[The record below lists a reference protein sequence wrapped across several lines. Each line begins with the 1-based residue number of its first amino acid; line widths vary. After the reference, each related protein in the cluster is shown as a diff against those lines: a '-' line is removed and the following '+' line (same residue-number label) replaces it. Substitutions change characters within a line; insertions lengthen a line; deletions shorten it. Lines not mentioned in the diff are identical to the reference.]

1 MNKIFSLL
9 TLVLFF
15 VNSSFSQSYA
25 QKTYGLKKKLSGND
39 ENGYILFS
47 PMNCDT
53 TYLIN
58 KCGQKVHQWKTL
70 TPPSL
75 SSYLTEDG
83 HLIKTG
89 VHSDTSF
96 FTAGGK
102 GGYVE
107 KYDWDG
113 KLLWSYEIFNDSL
126 TQHHDIEVLPNGNI
140 LVLAWHHI
148 SKLEAMMLGRRSENF
163 QQGSGGDE
171 LWGERI
177 IELRPIGKD
186 SAEIVWQWDLFDHI
200 VQDVDINKPNYGVIQ
215 DHPELMNINYAINL
229 KTYDWI
235 HANSIAYNP
244 KTDQIIISTHN
255 ISEVWVIDHST
266 TTAEAKSHQGGTYGM
281 GGDILY
287 RWGNPEAYGW
297 GVKSNRKLF
306 RQHDAHWIPG
316 GYQDSGKIMVFNNGQ
331 ERDTL
336 YSTVD
341 VFAIPNLS
349 NNAYK
354 SVLPYGPNNF
364 TWTYKDSV
372 PTSFFSV
379 VISGANRLPNGNTL
393 ICSGVQG
400 RFFEV
405 TPQKKIVWE
414 YKNPLIGN
422 TPGTDGGVGNG
433 GVFRCTF
440 YPTSF
445 GAFKNRTL
453 TSKGPIER
461 NSRPYT
467 CNYEMVAPKLV
478 GLTPAKNAKMIVPN
492 ENLIIEFDET
502 VLKRLAGTIRIYA
515 NNALI
520 ETINVTSNNVTAN
533 GKFITINPVNDLPIN
548 AKIEVS
554 VSANSF
560 RDSSFNIYAPEIKI
574 SDWFFYTLE
583 KKPEVSRL
591 YPPHLQ
597 VDVLPN
603 VLPTIIYKDK
613 VSKANNGNVT
623 IFVNGV
629 FRESIAITSNAIQ
642 VVDSVVTIT
651 PTEAL
656 KPGSF
661 VVIATDSCFIDE
673 YGSKSSPIY
682 YGTWYYTMASAPQL
696 SVLSPSHLSKDVS
709 TTSPLSIKF
718 SQKVVLN
725 PSSTISIYQNKQLF
739 KTIAAN
745 SGDLMLN
752 DSVLN
757 ISISE
762 SFANSA
768 IINVNIPS
776 DFAKNE
782 LGVFFEGIDTANW
795 MFKTAGR
802 LTVNENSTSV
812 LKVYPQPVVDWLKIY
827 STEPIWSVELIDVY
841 GKSTKLNPNESMM
854 IDLSNFSSG
863 IYTIVI
869 NNSRFI
875 KLTKI

>member
-1 MNKIFSLL
+1 MNKFFSLL

-15 VNSSFSQSYA
+15 VNSSFSQGYS
-25 QKTYGLKKKLSGND
+25 QKTYGLKKKLPGND

-75 SSYLTEDG
+75 SSYLTADG

-107 KYDWDG
+107 EYDWDG

-126 TQHHDIEVLPNGNI
+126 TQHHDIEILPNGNI

-148 SKLEAMMLGRRSENF
+148 SKLEAMALGRKSENF
-163 QQGSGGDE
+163 QQGNGGDE

-177 IELRPIGKD
+177 IELRPIGTD

-200 VQDVDINKPNYGVIQ
+200 IQDVDVNKPNYGVIS
-215 DHPELMNINYAINL
+215 DHPELMNINYALNL

-266 TTAEAKSHQGGTYGM
+266 SKSEAASHQGGTYGM

-287 RWGNPEAYGW
+287 RWGNPQAYGW
-297 GVKSNRKLF
+297 GTKTDRKLF

-316 GYQDSGKIMVFNNGQ
+316 GYLDSGKIMVFNNGQ

-336 YSTVD
+336 YSSVD
-341 VFAIPNLS
+341 VFQIPDLS
-349 NNAYK
+349 NGAYK
-354 SVLPYGPNNF
+354 MMLPYVPTNF

-372 PTSFFSV
+372 PTAFFSV

-414 YKNPLIGN
+414 YKNPLLGN
-422 TPGTDGGVGNG
+422 TLGTDGGVSNG
-433 GVFRCTF
+433 GVFRCSF

-453 TSKGPIER
+453 TSKGPIEK

-478 GLTPAKNAKMIVPN
+478 SLTPAKNAKMVMPN
-492 ENLIIEFDET
+492 ENLVIEFDET
-502 VLKRLAGTIRIYA
+502 VLKRLAGTVRIYA

-520 ETINVTSNNVTAN
+520 ETINITSSNVTAN
-533 GKFITINPVNDLPIN
+533 GKYVTINPVNNLPIN

-554 VSANSF
+554 VSANTF

-574 SDWFFYTLE
+574 ADWFFFTLE
-583 KKPEVSRL
+583 KKPEVSKL
-591 YPPHLQ
+591 YPAHLQ

-603 VLPTIIYKDK
+603 VLPTITFKDK
-613 VSKANNGNVT
+613 VFKANNGNIS
-623 IFVNGV
+623 IFINGS
-629 FRESIAITSNAIQ
+629 FKETLAIGSNAIQ
-642 VVDSVVTIT
+642 IVDSVVTIT
-651 PTEAL
+651 PTEVL

-661 VVIATDSCFIDE
+661 VLISTDSCFVDV
-673 YGSKSSPIY
+673 YGSKSSPIF
-682 YGTWYYTMASAPQL
+682 YGTWYYTMAASPKMSQL
-696 SVLSPSHLSKDVS
+696 TPAHLSKDIS
-709 TTSPLSIKF
+709 TTSPLTIKF
-718 SQKVVLN
+718 NQNVTMNAGSEIKV
-725 PSSTISIYQNKQLF
+725 YQNKQLF
-739 KTIAAN
+739 KTISAN
-745 SGDLMLN
+745 SSEIMLV
-752 DSVLN
+752 DSVLTITPNQSFSNGAN
-757 ISISE
+757 I
-762 SFANSA
+762 A
-768 IINVNIPS
+768 INIPS
-776 DFAKNE
+776 DFVKNE
-782 LGVFFEGIDTANW
+782 LGVFYEGVDTANW
-795 MFKTAGR
+795 MFKTAGK
-802 LTVNENSTSV
+802 LSVNERMSNETI
-812 LKVYPQPVVDWLKIY
+812 VYPQPVIDWLKIN
-827 STEPIWSVELIDVY
+827 SNETILSIELVDIY
-841 GKSTKLNPNESMM
+841 GKVSVLKINESSMVDM
-854 IDLSNFSSG
+854 TNFSSG
-863 IYTIVI
+863 IYTLVI
-869 NNSRFI
+869 NKTKVI
-875 KLTKI
+875 KISKI

>member
-1 MNKIFSLL
+1 MNKFFSLL

-15 VNSSFSQSYA
+15 VNSSFSQGYS
-25 QKTYGLKKKLSGND
+25 QKTYGLKKKLPGND

-58 KCGQKVHQWKTL
+58 KCGQKLHQWKTL

-75 SSYLTEDG
+75 SSYLTEEG

-107 KYDWDG
+107 EYDWDG

-126 TQHHDIEVLPNGNI
+126 TQHHDIEILPNGNI

-148 SKLEAMMLGRRSENF
+148 SKLDAMALGRKSENF

-177 IELRPIGKD
+177 IELRPIGSD

-200 VQDVDINKPNYGVIQ
+200 IQDVDVNKPNYGVIS
-215 DHPELMNINYAINL
+215 DHPELMNINYALNL

-235 HANSIAYNP
+235 HANSIAYNS

-266 TTAEAKSHQGGTYGM
+266 SKSEAASHQGGTYGM

-287 RWGNPEAYGW
+287 RWGNPQAYGW
-297 GVKSNRKLF
+297 GTKTDRKLF

-316 GYQDSGKIMVFNNGQ
+316 GYLDSGKIMVFNNGQ

-336 YSTVD
+336 YSSVD
-341 VFAIPNLS
+341 VFQIPDLS
-349 NNAYK
+349 NGAYK
-354 SVLPYGPNNF
+354 MMLPYVPTNF

-372 PTSFFSV
+372 PTAFFSV

-414 YKNPLIGN
+414 YKNPLLGN
-422 TPGTDGGVGNG
+422 TLGTDGGVSNGN
-433 GVFRCTF
+433 VFRCSY
-440 YPTSF
+440 YPKSF

-453 TSKGPIER
+453 TSKGPIEK

-478 GLTPAKNAKMIVPN
+478 SLTPAKNAKMIMPN
-492 ENLIIEFDET
+492 ENLVVQFDET
-502 VLKRLAGTIRIYA
+502 VLKRLAGTVRIYA

-520 ETINVTSNNVTAN
+520 ETINITSTNVNAN
-533 GKFITINPVNDLPIN
+533 GKYVTINPVNDLPIN
-548 AKIEVS
+548 AKIEVN
-554 VSANSF
+554 VSANTF

-574 SDWFFYTLE
+574 ADWFFYTIE
-583 KKPEVSRL
+583 KKPEVSKL
-591 YPPHLQ
+591 SPAHLQ

-603 VLPTIIYKDK
+603 VLPTITFKDK
-613 VSKANNGNVT
+613 VFKANNGNIS
-623 IFVNGV
+623 IFINGS
-629 FRESIAITSNAIQ
+629 FKETIAIGSNAIQ
-642 VVDSVVTIT
+642 IVDSVVTIT
-651 PTEAL
+651 PTEVL

-661 VVIATDSCFIDE
+661 VLISTDSCFVDV
-673 YGSKSSPIY
+673 YGSKSPPIF
-682 YGTWYYTMASAPQL
+682 YGTWYYTMAASPKMSQL
-696 SVLSPSHLSKDVS
+696 TPAHLSKDIS
-709 TTSPLSIKF
+709 TTSPLTIKF
-718 SQKVVLN
+718 NQNVTLNAGSEIKV
-725 PSSTISIYQNKQLF
+725 YQNKQLF
-739 KTIAAN
+739 KTISAN
-745 SGDLMLN
+745 SSEIILV
-752 DSVLN
+752 DSVLT
-757 ISISE
+757 ITPSQ
-762 SFANSA
+762 SFTNGA
-768 IINVNIPS
+768 IIAINIPS
-776 DFAKNE
+776 DFVKNE
-782 LGVFFEGIDTANW
+782 LGIFYEGVDTAYW
-795 MFKTAGR
+795 MFKTAGK
-802 LTVNENSTSV
+802 LSVNEKMSNETI
-812 LKVYPQPVVDWLKIY
+812 VYPQPVIDWLKIN
-827 STEPIWSVELIDVY
+827 SNEAILSIELVDIY
-841 GKSTKLNPNESMM
+841 GKVSVLKINESSMV
-854 IDLSNFSSG
+854 DLTNFSSG
-863 IYTIVI
+863 IYTLVI
-869 NNSRFI
+869 N
-875 KLTKI
+875 KTKVLKISKI